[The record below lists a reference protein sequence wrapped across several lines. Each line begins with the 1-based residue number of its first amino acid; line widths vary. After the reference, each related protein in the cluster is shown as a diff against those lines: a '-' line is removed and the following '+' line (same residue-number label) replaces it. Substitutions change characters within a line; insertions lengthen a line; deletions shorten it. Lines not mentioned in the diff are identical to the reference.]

1 MGRLE
6 YWLNGACRE
15 IVLQAPIYVLHRK
28 KKQLSNDIN
37 YRFGLL
43 RIVYIK

>member
-15 IVLQAPIYVLHRK
+15 IILQAPIYVLIRK
-28 KKQLSNDIN
+28 KKQLSKDRN
-37 YRFGLL
+37 YKFGLL
-43 RIVYIK
+43 RINKIK